1 MKKYALSLLLPML
14 FGCMNTD
21 SEQYAGNAVMV
32 DKNAFASSESQFQV
46 HPGGMHG
53 MTVSQQMA
61 SRNVTHYVQ
70 NLMQDMIGNLRYVN
84 DRTPIAVATFVFL
97 DEDYNYGSLL
107 GNQLSESFVHE
118 LHNFGVPVVDFKTT
132 DFMRV
137 TKQGDFIF
145 SRDFLELSDEHTFN
159 YVLAGTLA
167 NHQGGVL
174 VNARIVGVK
183 SKAVVGTAQGFL
195 PQSVVNALRDG
206 IGHDGI
212 RLERASR

>member
-1 MKKYALSLLLPML
+1 MKQYAFGLILPLL
-14 FGCMNTD
+14 FGCTLTED
-21 SEQYAGNAVMV
+21 ETSSRSAIVVE
-32 DKNAFASSESQFQV
+32 KNAFATPESQFQA
-46 HPGGMHG
+46 HPSGMHG
-53 MTVSQQMA
+53 MTVPQQMA

-107 GNQLSESFVHE
+107 GNQLSESFIHE

-137 TKQGDFIF
+137 TKTGDFIF

-195 PQSVVNALRDG
+195 PQAVVNALRDG